1 MNSLKFSFL
10 MPAYKKKYIQEAICS
25 IIHQTYQ
32 AFELVII
39 DDASPDDIK
48 GIVSLFNDSRIIYQ
62 RNEKN
67 IGGSNLIANWNH
79 CLEFAQYEYI
89 ILATDDDVFESN
101 FLQDAVLLLKKYP
114 NANILRTGVKIIDE
128 AGHIRDYEYPL
139 KEFMSC
145 KEYTLLWSKG
155 GLHSCISN
163 YIFRK
168 EELVSNGGFLDFPHG
183 HYSDDAT
190 ALAMSRDGIVCISNA
205 NFNFRISSAS
215 LSYTSDYRLTLSQ
228 IEATKSFIS
237 WYIRHLNNIYE
248 EQRDN
253 YMRNNSFEFFRN
265 RYKKMLTILVSKI
278 PCSKIVKVIQ
288 ITYNIKFIYKK
299 EKIQLFVSYLFNSI

>member
-1 MNSLKFSFL
+1 MNSFKFSFI
-10 MPAYKKKYIQEAICS
+10 MPAFKKKFIKEAICS
-25 IIHQTYQ
+25 IINQTYQ
-32 AFELVII
+32 DFELVII
-39 DDASPDDIK
+39 DDASPEDIK
-48 GIVSLFNDSRIIYQ
+48 GIVSQFNDSRITYR
-62 RNEKN
+62 RNDKN
-67 IGGSNLIANWNH
+67 IGGYNLIANWNH
-79 CLEFAQYEYI
+79 CLKYAQYEFI
-89 ILATDDDVFESN
+89 ILATDDDVFDSS
-101 FLQDAVLLLKKYP
+101 FLQDAVILLTKYP
-114 NANILRTGVKIIDE
+114 NANILRNGVKIIDE
-128 AGHIRDYEYPL
+128 ASHVRDYEYPL

-145 KEYTLLWSKG
+145 KAYTLLWSKG

-168 EELVSNGGFLDFPHG
+168 KKLLANGGFLDFPHG

-215 LSYTSDYRLTLSQ
+215 LSYTTDYRLTLSQ

-237 WYIRHLNNIYE
+237 WYISHLNSIYE

-253 YMRNNSFEFFRN
+253 YMRNNSFEFFRT

-278 PCSKIVKVIQ
+278 PCSRIIKVLQ
-288 ITYNIKFIYKK
+288 IIYNMKYIYKK
-299 EKIQLFVSYLFNSI
+299 EKIQFFFSYLYNKI